1 MAAARVRLGGLNGRG
16 KHGGRRRRREE
27 KGIFQVARGGTRQS
41 RGRFFLD
48 AQQNIFGA
56 TDFWAYVVA

>member
-1 MAAARVRLGGLNGRG
+1 VRRGRT
-16 KHGGRRRRREE
+16 RREE